1 MLSSLI
7 FRTSLSPFGGEV
19 PFCPPLLLLLLLL
32 LLPLL
37 FPPLAREST
46 SSPFPP
52 STAMVFQSLEVGGV
66 YVSGDIH
73 AIKAGGI
80 KLLDGRVALTD
91 GGGQVV
97 QIL

>member
-1 MLSSLI
+1 
-7 FRTSLSPFGGEV
+7 
-19 PFCPPLLLLLLLL
+19 
-32 LLPLL
+32 
-37 FPPLAREST
+37 
-46 SSPFPP
+46 
-52 STAMVFQSLEVGGV
+52 MVFQSLEVGGV